1 MKDATSLIAEL
12 QSKKLS
18 AQDLMRQTLANTD
31 AWNPTVNAIVG
42 MRPVD
47 DILAEAKAADE
58 TAPKGPLHGLP
69 MAIKDLAEV
78 KGVRSTFGSPI
89 WADNIPSAD
98 CLMVQR
104 IRAAGAII
112 IGKTNTPEYGLGSH
126 SYNPVYGVTRNPYD
140 NSVSAG
146 GSSGG
151 AAVALATG
159 MLPLADGSDM
169 MGSLR
174 NPAAWNNVFGFR
186 PSYGLVP
193 DDPIGDSF
201 LHQLSTNGPMAR
213 SIRDLVLLLK
223 VIGVPDVRLP
233 HSVAP
238 FEPLPDVTSLKG
250 LTIGWVADWG
260 GYYPMNPE
268 ILQLCEAGLEQM
280 QALGATVKPFTPPI
294 APEQLWHA
302 WITLRSW
309 AIAAKMAPLY
319 HDPKTRDLLKSEMIW
334 EIERGLAMT
343 AVEVHDA
350 SVIRS
355 NWFAAFAN
363 QTQVDVMAMPSAQ
376 IFPFNADRSW
386 PKTVMGRDM
395 DTYHRWMEVVVPA
408 SLTGLPALNV
418 PVGFG
423 AAGLPMGLQLIG
435 QRGTDARILQ
445 IGQAYH
451 DTTDW
456 PHQRPPQITK
466 QIKG

>member
-1 MKDATSLIAEL
+1 MKDATDLIADL
-12 QSKKLS
+12 QAGKLS
-18 AQDLMRQTLANTD
+18 ALELMQQTLARIDTL
-31 AWNPTVNAIVG
+31 NPAVNAIVG

-47 DILAEAKAADE
+47 DILADAKAAD
-58 TAPKGPLHGLP
+58 AAANKGPLHGLP
-69 MAIKDLAEV
+69 FAIKDLAEA

-89 WADNIPSAD
+89 FADNIPTAD
-98 CLMVQR
+98 SLMVAR

-112 IGKTNTPEYGLGSH
+112 IGKTNTPEFGLGSH

-140 NSVSAG
+140 TAVSAG

-159 MLPLADGSDM
+159 MLALADGSDM

-174 NPAAWNNVFGFR
+174 NPAAWNNVYGFR

-193 DDPIGDSF
+193 DDPVGDTF

-213 SIRDLVLLLK
+213 SIRDLVLLLQ
-223 VIGVPDVRLP
+223 VIGVPDARLP
-233 HSVAP
+233 HSTPAFSPLSNAP
-238 FEPLPDVTSLKG
+238 DLNG
-250 LTIGWVADWG
+250 LTIGWVGDWG
-260 GYYPMNPE
+260 GYYPMDPE
-268 ILQLCEAGLEQM
+268 VLQLCEMGLEQM
-280 QALGATVKPFTPPI
+280 RRLGANLKPFTPPI
-294 APEQLWHA
+294 APEQLWQA

-309 AIAAKMAPLY
+309 AIAANKAPLY
-319 HDPKTRDLLKSEMIW
+319 HNPKTRDLLKPEMIW
-334 EIERGLAMT
+334 EIERGLAMS
-343 AVEVHDA
+343 AAEVHEA

-355 NWFAAFAN
+355 NWYAGFAA
-363 QTQVDVMAMPSAQ
+363 QTDVDIMALPSAQ
-376 IFPFNADRSW
+376 IFPFNADLNW
-386 PKTVMGRDM
+386 PDTVMGRKM

-423 AAGLPMGLQLIG
+423 GAGLPMGLQLIG

-451 DTTDW
+451 DATNW
-456 PHQRPPQITK
+456 PQQAPA
-466 QIKG
+466 